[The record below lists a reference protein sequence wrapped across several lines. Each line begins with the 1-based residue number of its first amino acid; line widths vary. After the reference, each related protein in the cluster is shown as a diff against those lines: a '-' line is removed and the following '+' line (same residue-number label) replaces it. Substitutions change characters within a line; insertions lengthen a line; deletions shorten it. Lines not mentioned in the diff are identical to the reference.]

1 MKRLHIYVIKT
12 FIGPFIMIFFIC
24 MFILLM
30 QFLWKYVDEMVGKGL
45 DWGMMGQL
53 IFYASFTLLP
63 LAFPLTML
71 ISSIMAFGD
80 LGENYELVAM
90 KASGIS
96 LFRIMKPLIILAIV
110 ISGIAFYFAN
120 YIIPV
125 SNLKF
130 YTILMSLK
138 EQKPELVLKEG
149 VFTNDIDGYSIKID
163 KKDRKTNVL
172 YNVMIYDH
180 TNMRAN
186 QNNVTVADSGF
197 MKMTEDKKY
206 MVLTLYDGINYRED
220 ENNSRNPDNSYP
232 HYEDKFKTQIL
243 NIKLKDFAFNKKDE
257 SIFSNIYRMM
267 RIDQLLLAED
277 SMHIDYNRRI
287 RTLISQLMLNNTL
300 KVRLRNLTAT
310 HDSLKQKLTVEP
322 DTLVNI
328 DQVFAKMEDWRKQE
342 LLVSVVNDAR
352 NNHQVINNNERS
364 INERKKSINRHEM
377 ERHKKFT
384 LSLAVLIFFF
394 IGAPLGAIIRK
405 GGLGMPVVASI
416 LLFIIYYI
424 LSMMGEKS
432 AREDLWQMS
441 VGMWFSSFI
450 FLALGIWL
458 TYKAVTDANIM
469 RAETY
474 TDFFKKLK
482 MKKFGIASTRNENPA
497 DNQ

>member
-1 MKRLHIYVIKT
+1 MKRLHLYVIKT

-30 QFLWKYVDEMVGKGL
+30 QFLWKYVDLLVGKGL
-45 DWGMMGQL
+45 DWGIMGQL
-53 IFYASFTLLP
+53 IFYASFGLLP

-110 ISGIAFYFAN
+110 ISAIAFYFAN
-120 YIIPV
+120 YILPV
-125 SNLKF
+125 TNLKF

-163 KKDRKTNVL
+163 KRDRKTNLL
-172 YNVMIYDH
+172 YNIMIYDH
-180 TNMRAN
+180 TNMRSN
-186 QNNVTVADSGF
+186 QNNVTVADSGL
-197 MKMTEDKKY
+197 MRMTEDKKY
-206 MVLTLYDGINYRED
+206 MVLTLYDGINYREGD
-220 ENNSRNPDNSYP
+220 PNSRNIDNSFP
-232 HYEDKFKTQIL
+232 HYEDRFKMQVL
-243 NIKLKDFAFNKKDE
+243 NIQLKDFAFNMKDE
-257 SIFSNIYRMM
+257 SVYSNIYRMM
-267 RIDQLLLAED
+267 RINQLLQAED
-277 SMHIDYNRRI
+277 SMHTDYKRRI
-287 RTLISQLMLNNTL
+287 RTVISQLNLNNTF
-300 KVRLRNLTAT
+300 KQRLRDLTAS
-310 HDSLKQKLTVEP
+310 HDTLKQNARLVP
-322 DTLVNI
+322 DTLINL
-328 DQVFAKMEDWRKQE
+328 DQVFAGLEEWRKQE
-342 LLVSVVNDAR
+342 LLVTVVSDAR
-352 NNHQVINNNERS
+352 GNHQVINNNERS
-364 INERKKSINRHEM
+364 VYERKTTINRHEM

-405 GGLGMPVVASI
+405 GGLGMPVVVSI
-416 LLFIIYYI
+416 FLFIIYYI

-441 VGMWFSSFI
+441 VGMWFSSSI
-450 FLALGIWL
+450 FLTLGIWL

-474 TDFFKKLK
+474 TDFFKKIR
-482 MKKFGIASTRNENPA
+482 MKNFGPRSISHENPSI
-497 DNQ
+497 NQ